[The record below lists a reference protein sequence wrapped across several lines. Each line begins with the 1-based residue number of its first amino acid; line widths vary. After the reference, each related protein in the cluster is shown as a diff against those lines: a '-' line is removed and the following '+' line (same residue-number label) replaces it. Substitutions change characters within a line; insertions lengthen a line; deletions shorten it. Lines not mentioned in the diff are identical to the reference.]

1 MAKKRVL
8 GVVGM
13 GHVGAHVA
21 YALAIQG
28 IADELVLVDQ
38 NEQKLASEVQDLR
51 DAVAYM
57 PHRVTVRGGDFSDL
71 GVCDII
77 VNSVGKIDLLRG
89 THDRVTEMD
98 FTIPAVRGYAE
109 KIKASGFDGV
119 LINITGSED
128 MGLEDVETAAS
139 MITQSAH
146 PDANIIWGTAFDE
159 RLSDEMSITVVA
171 TGFESTPE
179 VDEPIQ
185 AHVDAKRAA
194 QAATQPAAQPAAAP
208 VQPVQPAQPQ
218 VNPVM
223 PNPIFTQSFSTGMDT
238 PVAAQPAAPA
248 EEEDDGDYF
257 DDLLSILNKRS

>member
-57 PHRVTVRGGDFSDL
+57 PHRVTVRGGGFSDL
-71 GVCDII
+71 GVCDVI

-89 THDRVTEMD
+89 THDRLTEMD

-119 LINITGSED
+119 LINITNPCDIVTRELALHLAMQGKQ
-128 MGLEDVETAAS
+128 V
-139 MITQSAH
+139 
-146 PDANIIWGTAFDE
+146 
-159 RLSDEMSITVVA
+159 TVVA
-171 TGFESTPE
+171 RRQILRSANLPAMNDAMLRDLLAFHKVTILEKTGVESVADNGIALVQDGTPLFVEADTIIESIGFRSEHTLFDEIKNDYEHVFVLGDGRKVHNIHSAIWDGFE
-179 VDEPIQ
+179 
-185 AHVDAKRAA
+185 AA
-194 QAATQPAAQPAAAP
+194 R
-208 VQPVQPAQPQ
+208 
-218 VNPVM
+218 M
-223 PNPIFTQSFSTGMDT
+223 M
-238 PVAAQPAAPA
+238 
-248 EEEDDGDYF
+248 
-257 DDLLSILNKRS
+257 